1 MIAFKGVVSR
11 ETCLAFWKY
20 DFSEG
25 MRKELCRAVQTAFL
39 DVLFLFPNTLENS
52 VFGNIFF

>member
-39 DVLFLFPNTLENS
+39 DVLFIPEYLGKLGIREY
-52 VFGNIFF
+52 IF